1 MNLVANMGKES
12 QQMHK
17 LWPATNAA
25 QRHSSFQT
33 AKKIRISS
41 LSVINRGRQPKS
53 TEECKKTARHGS
65 SKTKQDPGQRR
76 KFSQQDSGKLRQLQG
91 NDAGK
96 TKASTKQVRCTGIQ
110 KNCKTWLQGN
120 QDNCQRRIQGTKVSC
135 KARIHKNQG
144 SCRVRVQGKPRQQ
157 PNRDPCRETE
167 ETAR

>member
-1 MNLVANMGKES
+1 MKRYRKKCKSLMNLVANMGKES

-53 TEECKKTARHGS
+53 TEECKKTARPGS
-65 SKTKQDPGQRR
+65 SKTKQDPGKRR

-110 KNCKTWLQGN
+110 KKLQ
-120 QDNCQRRIQGTKVSC
+120 DMTP
-135 KARIHKNQG
+135 
-144 SCRVRVQGKPRQQ
+144 GKPRH
-157 PNRDPCRETE
+157 DSRETKT
-167 ETAR
+167 TAKEGSREPR